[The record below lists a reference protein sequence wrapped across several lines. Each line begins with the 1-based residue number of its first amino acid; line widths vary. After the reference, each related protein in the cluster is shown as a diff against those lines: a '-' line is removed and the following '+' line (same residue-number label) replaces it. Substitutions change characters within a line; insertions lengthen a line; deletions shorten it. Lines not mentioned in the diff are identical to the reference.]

1 MLLYTETL
9 KALLHLAENT
19 NLKQDDKFAKISSFY
34 ELLNDRFMS
43 DFNMILSYIWIKLC
57 FLFRQ
62 SIQLRRIEIRN

>member
-9 KALLHLAENT
+9 KALHLAENT

-34 ELLNDRFMS
+34 ELLNDHFMS

-62 SIQLRRIEIRN
+62 SIQPRRIEIRN